1 MNILTVIRKIIVPAI
16 CFLSVFAAL
25 PSHAAP
31 LESQKFICSGAYGD
45 ATDSGLWDW
54 TFTANSEADA
64 ANQAK
69 AKYML
74 TTPGAWVNVFFCR
87 PQ

>member
-1 MNILTVIRKIIVPAI
+1 MNILTAIRKIIVPAI

-31 LESQKFICSGAYGD
+31 SESQTYICSGAHGD

-54 TFTANSEADA
+54 TFKANSEADA